1 MKYMDIDKETLN
13 KLTEKRFET
22 ETYES
27 TVHPFTYNN
36 SKKVFKLFKEGI
48 NIGNKIKKIVL
59 LNDRLK
65 NIDFVVTAECIIK
78 YNGKPIGYIMPYI
91 DGKIFDSLTFRKKD
105 NILILKDIAQKLK
118 ELHKLGIICGDL
130 IDNIMVDSNKNIYF
144 IDYDNFAIDNLT
156 IDSKTNLLKDYEK
169 KVEIFD
175 YKFDNYL
182 LNLITLSIITK
193 IYTQCLKLQY
203 RINYG
208 KFNFRDDEINQIV
221 ENTFKLTESYDEDLI
236 VDKIESKKDLKKI
249 KTRFF

>member
-118 ELHKLGIICGDL
+118 KLLSDPSIK
-130 IDNIMVDSNKNIYF
+130 SE
-144 IDYDNFAIDNLT
+144 IDNLT

-193 IYTQCLKLQY
+193 IYTQYLKLQY